1 MSFSCASIREIAA
14 QLHRALHPDGVL
26 IVVREPTDE
35 ELLRLALE
43 RYFVAL
49 RTELVTS
56 ARHAN
61 VPGTQVSLLV
71 TAYQTR

>member
-1 MSFSCASIREIAA
+1 M
-14 QLHRALHPDGVL
+14 
-26 IVVREPTDE
+26 VREPVDE

-43 RYFVAL
+43 RYFVAV
-49 RTELVTS
+49 RTDQVTS

-71 TAYQTR
+71 TAYRPR